1 MIRQAVILIPEGGE
15 EPPGFLFGPVAGVPF
30 LHRQVLGLRR
40 AGITDITILAA
51 HATQEYLIRE
61 FDRQQSLP
69 TKIKIIS
76 RWSDYVEPSDME
88 LETGYFL
95 ILLVNTLPDQKIFKA
110 LVQNPPL
117 PGALALGLLAQTRQV
132 LPGGEKNYSVPETGA
147 MPTLSLNR
155 SLVTSL
161 GISDSKNGFQ
171 AAGLA
176 LFSGE
181 AWKDWHNWMLEQG
194 AESLSKHNSAAAD
207 FYSYLTQKVMEHQ
220 VLGVVLEESGIL
232 SICDDQ
238 DQAAATTHLIAAQN
252 SSPMGEGIL
261 ENSWNRKIARQIL
274 PWILPWSITPNQI
287 TLVSFLV
294 SLLAVWGFAQ
304 GSYGASVGAAFLLPL
319 VLVMDCLD
327 GAVARLKFQE
337 SRLGASLDLHGDT
350 LINLLLFLGITL
362 GSYRSSGRPLFL
374 AGGLLLTF
382 GYVNCWRLKKTALK
396 PAMAADPDGQMSS
409 SEKILEEAASR
420 DFFYIILLMAILNW
434 LDWMIIAT
442 AVGSNIF
449 ALILS
454 RGKSDG
460 KN

>member
-1 MIRQAVILIPEGGE
+1 MIRQAVILIPGGGE
-15 EPPGFLFGPVAGVPF
+15 ELPGFLFGPVAGVPF
-30 LHRQVLGLRR
+30 LPRQVLGLRR

-51 HATQEYLIRE
+51 HATQEYLIRQ
-61 FDRQQSLP
+61 FARQQSLP

-76 RWSDYVEPSDME
+76 RWPDYMEPSDPE
-88 LETGYFL
+88 WGTGYFL
-95 ILLVNTLPDQKIFKA
+95 TLLVNTLPDQKIFKA
-110 LVQNPPL
+110 LFQNPPP
-117 PGALALGLLAQTRQV
+117 PGALTLGVLAQTQQV
-132 LPGGEKNYSVPETGA
+132 SPGGEIIYSAPDTGA
-147 MPTLSLNR
+147 MPTVSLNR

-161 GISDSKNGFQ
+161 GRSDSKNGFQ

-181 AWKDWHNWMLEQG
+181 AWKDWHNWMLEQD
-194 AESLSKHNSAAAD
+194 AESLQNSVAAD
-207 FYSYLTQKVMEHQ
+207 FYSYLTQKVMEQQ
-220 VLGVVLEESGIL
+220 VLGVVLESSGIL
-232 SICDDQ
+232 SICNDQ
-238 DQAAATTHLIAAQN
+238 DQTAATTHLIAAQN

-274 PWILPWSITPNQI
+274 PWILPRSITPNQI

-304 GSYGASVGAAFLLPL
+304 GSYGASVGAALLLPL

-337 SRLGASLDLHGDT
+337 SRLGALLDLHGDT
-350 LINLLLFLGITL
+350 FINLLLFLGITL
-362 GSYRSSGRPLFL
+362 GSYRSSGRPVFL
-374 AGGLLLTF
+374 AAGLLLTF
-382 GYVNCWRLKKTALK
+382 GYVNCWRLKKTALN
-396 PAMAADPDGQMSS
+396 PVMAADLEAQMSS
-409 SEKILEEAASR
+409 SERILEEAASR

-434 LDWMIIAT
+434 LDWMIIAI

-449 ALILS
+449 ALIFS